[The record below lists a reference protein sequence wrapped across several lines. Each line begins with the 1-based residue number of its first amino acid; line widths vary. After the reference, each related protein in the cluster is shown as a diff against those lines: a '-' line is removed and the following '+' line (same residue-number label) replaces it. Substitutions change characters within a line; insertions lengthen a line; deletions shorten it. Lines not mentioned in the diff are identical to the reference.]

1 MTTPPGPTTQRPTLM
16 RAAVLHGAEDVRMEE
31 VPIPVPGSG
40 EVVARVDVASVD
52 FTDRK
57 VFLRGQHP
65 MIKVPGLFGHEW
77 VGTITAVGPGVHGRW
92 RPGQRVVAANSA
104 PCPPVRRVPTAL
116 PWVTDSFGE
125 ADAVCRQCR
134 RGRQS
139 MCENIQYNNGAFAP
153 YILVPSRLVR
163 MNLYEIPANTPPERV
178 VLTEPLACVVHAVR
192 RVAVHPLDTVVI
204 LGAGPMGLLWVNALR
219 RRYGP
224 DLTIVSLDHEDDRLA
239 VAKAMGAGYGLNS
252 KGGNARELLKA
263 AIGRPDADVVV
274 EVIGTVETHREALG
288 LVGRGGTLVSFGGIA
303 PGPTLPVDFGRL
315 HYEEISIQPI
325 YHHTPAD
332 VAEAVRQLVAGEVP
346 VERLITARLPLSELR
361 TALQMIGDRAT
372 LRPVLVPDR

>member
-1 MTTPPGPTTQRPTLM
+1 MTSPAGPTTQRTM
-16 RAAVLHGAEDVRMEE
+16 RAAVLHGAEDVRVEE
-31 VPIPVPGSG
+31 VPIPVPGPG
-40 EVVARVDVASVD
+40 EILARVDVASVD

-57 VFLRGQHP
+57 VYVRGQHP

-77 VGTITAVGPGVHGRW
+77 VGTIAIVGPGVEGRW

-104 PCPPVRRVPTAL
+104 PCL
-116 PWVTDSFGE
+116 PGE
-125 ADAVCRQCR
+125 GTVCRQCR

-139 MCENIQYNNGAFAP
+139 MCENLRYNNGAFAP

-163 MNLYEIPANTPPERV
+163 MNLYEIPADIPPERV
-178 VLTEPLACVVHAVR
+178 VFTEPLACVVHAVR
-192 RVAVHPLDTVVI
+192 RVAIHQTDTVVI
-204 LGAGPMGLLWVNALR
+204 LGAGPMGLLWVNVLR

-224 DLTIVSLDHEDDRLA
+224 GLVIVSLDHQDDRLA
-239 VAKAMGAGYGLNS
+239 VAKALGASHGLNS
-252 KGGNARELLKA
+252 KGGNSKELLRA
-263 AIGRPDADVVV
+263 VIGRPDADIVI

-288 LVGRGGTLVSFGGIA
+288 LVGRGGTLVSFGGVA
-303 PGPTLPVDFGRL
+303 PGPTLPVDFGQL

-325 YHHTPAD
+325 YHHTPTD

-361 TALQMIGDRAT
+361 TALQMIGDRTT
-372 LRPVLVPDR
+372 LRPILVPDQ

>member
-1 MTTPPGPTTQRPTLM
+1 MM

-40 EVVARVDVASVD
+40 EVVARVNVASVD

-57 VFLRGQHP
+57 VFLRGRHP

-77 VGTITAVGPGVHGRW
+77 VGTIAAVGSGVQGRW

-104 PCPPVRRVPTAL
+104 PCL
-116 PWVTDSFGE
+116 PEEGP
-125 ADAVCRQCR
+125 VCRQCR

-163 MNLYEIPANTPPERV
+163 MNLYEIPADIPPERV

-192 RVAVHPLDTVVI
+192 RVAIHPLDTVVI

-224 DLTIVSLDHEDDRLA
+224 DLTIASLDHEDDRLA
-239 VAKAMGAGYGLNS
+239 VAKAMGAGYALNS
-252 KGGNARELLKA
+252 KGGNARELLTA
-263 AIGRPDADVVV
+263 AVGRPDADVVI

>member
-1 MTTPPGPTTQRPTLM
+1 M

-31 VPIPVPGSG
+31 VPIPVPGPG
-40 EVVARVDVASVD
+40 EILARVDVASVD

-57 VFLRGQHP
+57 VYLRGQHP

-77 VGTITAVGPGVHGRW
+77 AGTIAAVGPGVEGRW

-104 PCPPVRRVPTAL
+104 PCPP
-116 PWVTDSFGE
+116 E
-125 ADAVCRQCR
+125 AGAVCRQCR

-139 MCENIQYNNGAFAP
+139 MCENLQYNNGAFAP

-163 MNLYEIPANTPPERV
+163 MNLYEIPADVPPERV
-178 VLTEPLACVVHAVR
+178 VFTEPLACVVHAVR
-192 RVAVHPLDTVVI
+192 RVAIHQTDTVAI
-204 LGAGPMGLLWVNALR
+204 LGAGPMGLLWVNVLR

-224 DLTIVSLDHEDDRLA
+224 DLVIVSLDHQDDRLA
-239 VAKAMGAGYGLNS
+239 VAKALGASHGLNS
-252 KGGNARELLKA
+252 KGGNSKELLRA
-263 AIGRPDADVVV
+263 VMSRPDTDIVI

-288 LVGRGGTLVSFGGIA
+288 LVGRGGTLVSFGGVA
-303 PGPTLPVDFGRL
+303 PGPTLPVDFGHL
-315 HYEEISIQPI
+315 HYGEISIQPI

-361 TALQMIGDRAT
+361 TALQMIGDRTT
-372 LRPVLVPDR
+372 LRPILVPDQ